1 MGRVYAMNEIITKLN
16 EIEEK
21 AQTILCDARASKE
34 EMMAKLD
41 QDKREIDAEYDRLE
55 TESMQQLKARLRAD
69 AEAEIAKLRQKN
81 KQAAEEFDIEFAK
94 EKERLAEQILASVT
108 Q

>member
-1 MGRVYAMNEIITKLN
+1 MNEIITKLN

-41 QDKREIDAEYDRLE
+41 QDKREIDVEYDRLE
-55 TESMQQLKARLRAD
+55 AESKQQLKARLRAD
-69 AEAEIAKLRQKN
+69 AETEIAKLRQKN

>member
-1 MGRVYAMNEIITKLN
+1 MNEIITKLN

-21 AQTILCDARASKE
+21 AETILCDARASKE
-34 EMMAKLD
+34 EMMAKLE

-55 TESMQQLKARLRAD
+55 AESIQQLKTRLRAD
-69 AEAEIAKLRQKN
+69 AETEIEKLRRKN
-81 KQAAEEFDIEFAK
+81 KQAAEEFDAKFAE
-94 EKERLAEQILASVT
+94 EKERLADQIVANVT

>member
-1 MGRVYAMNEIITKLN
+1 MNEIITKLN

-21 AQTILCDARASKE
+21 AEMILCDARASKE
-34 EMMAKLD
+34 EMMAKLE

-55 TESMQQLKARLRAD
+55 AESMQQLKARLRA
-69 AEAEIAKLRQKN
+69 EAETEIEELRRKN
-81 KQAAEEFDIEFAK
+81 KQAAEEFDTKFAE
-94 EKERLAEQILASVT
+94 EKERLADQIVASVT

>member
-1 MGRVYAMNEIITKLN
+1 MNEIITKLN

-41 QDKREIDAEYDRLE
+41 WDKREIDTEYDRLE
-55 TESMQQLKARLRAD
+55 VESMRRLKERLQAD
-69 AEAEIAKLRQKN
+69 ARVQIEELRQKN
-81 KQAAEEFDIEFAK
+81 KLAAEEFDAKFAK
-94 EKERLAEQILASVT
+94 EKERLAEQIVACVT

>member
-1 MGRVYAMNEIITKLN
+1 MNEIITKLN

-21 AQTILCDARASKE
+21 AETILCDARASKE
-34 EMMAKLD
+34 EMMAKLE

-55 TESMQQLKARLRAD
+55 AESIQQLKARLRAD
-69 AEAEIAKLRQKN
+69 AETEIEKLRRKN
-81 KQAAEEFDIEFAK
+81 KQAAEEFDAKFAE
-94 EKERLAEQILASVT
+94 EKERLADQIVANVT